1 MLHELLLALLGFTGD
16 FVLDNS
22 SSSARRRHAT
32 AEAGGAGDAD
42 VGPAFRLAPDLT
54 FLQPSER
61 YGRPETFPLLRI
73 CNLSVI
79 RECAGSVG
87 LWCRSYIQIRCDAM
101 RH

>member
-22 SSSARRRHAT
+22 SSSSSARRRPSP
-32 AEAGGAGDAD
+32 AESVAAGDAD
-42 VGPAFRLAPDLT
+42 AGPAFRLAPDLT

-73 CNLSVI
+73 CNRARDLW
-79 RECAGSVG
+79 G
-87 LWCRSYIQIRCDAM
+87 LA
-101 RH
+101 

>member
-22 SSSARRRHAT
+22 SSRRRPSP

-42 VGPAFRLAPDLT
+42 AGPAFRLAPDLT

-61 YGRPETFPLLRI
+61 YWRPSPAT
-73 CNLSVI
+73 NL
-79 RECAGSVG
+79 
-87 LWCRSYIQIRCDAM
+87 
-101 RH
+101 